1 MRKQPLLI
9 LVLCFI
15 IGIIFQDYF
24 PLHFYGIMGVL
35 GISFLILVISFQL
48 NFEKYKFLPILC
60 FYVSLGMFF
69 HFFNTPKE
77 PQINILNSEELVFK
91 ISKKL
96 NSNDQNRRY
105 EIETLN
111 SNNGIKAILYVP
123 KDFPELDFK
132 HFYKT
137 NANILKVQSPVHSFQ
152 FDYAKY
158 LARKGIFYSVFL
170 KDAPETTENP
180 NVSFADYYKQK
191 RLEVL
196 QRIDQSNLSENTQDF
211 LKGII
216 LADRSDMNQDLVKDF
231 NRSGLTHFL
240 AISGTHVLVIFGM
253 FLFLFQKIFS
263 FRNYKIAVLISLL
276 LIWLFAF
283 FIGWGSSVVR
293 SCIMVTSYFIFV
305 LLQRSPNLLHSLSLS
320 VFIILMFDTQQIFD
334 IGFQLSFSAVLGI
347 YWLNTPIKSL
357 FPDFRNWWAKLFV
370 SISSLT
376 LAAQLSTLPIVLYN
390 FHQFSLMSILANL
403 LIVPF
408 SEIVIVFSFLM
419 TFLLGLNIEILLLNL
434 LYDFIVGVL
443 LKVIHWFSDFDS
455 MFFSSI
461 PMNVLEVFSFVV
473 IVYFLRF
480 FLLKSSFK
488 NVSRL
493 VLSFL
498 IFFSVR
504 LGSNMLEFSKSEVN
518 IYQSS
523 YKKKILV
530 VREGRNVTFWLENI
544 NDKKSENYFINP
556 YIHSNRITN
565 YQIKEIPKGSV
576 SAYYNKKTYFL
587 K

>member
-24 PLHFYGIMGVL
+24 PLNFYGIMGVL

-96 NSNDQNRRY
+96 NSNDKNRRY

-111 SNNGIKAILYVP
+111 SNNGINAILYVP

-283 FIGWGSSVVR
+283 FIGCGSSVVR

-320 VFIILMFDTQQIFD
+320 AFIILMFDTQQIFD

-347 YWLNTPIKSL
+347 YWLNTPIKNL

-419 TFLLGLNIEILLLNL
+419 TFLLGFNIEISLLNF
-434 LYDFIVGVL
+434 LYDLIVGGL

-480 FLLKSSFK
+480 VLLKSSFK

-556 YIHSNRITN
+556 YIHSNRIAD

-576 SAYYNKKTYFL
+576 SAYYNKKNYSL